1 MRDAG
6 AKVPLGNT
14 SSSSSQRGMHSGLG
28 GGGTRHQADA
38 EMALNQAWDLYYTVF
53 RKVLYCYYYR
63 CTHYCC
69 RSYQCYDAWLH
80 KLALYGALARMCECV
95 IESTACWRMSV

>member
-1 MRDAG
+1 MNMFCTHALQLLQQFGRDLAEAHECIRRYQRLMRDAG
-6 AKVPLGNT
+6 AKVPLGNS

-53 RKVLYCYYYR
+53 RKV
-63 CTHYCC
+63 HYCC
-69 RSYQCYDAWLH
+69 YHCHCY
-80 KLALYGALARMCECV
+80 E
-95 IESTACWRMSV
+95 